1 MTTHHPGRTHDPAS
15 IHRPRIQALTSV
27 WMLAVFAVWTGA
39 FIALSAPVARLFG
52 VETPGGEVPYIENWF
67 GWGAVT
73 LLWAAPLIA
82 GVAFAWHS
90 LGLMPG
96 QWLARVGLS
105 VNGVLLVVVVGAPL
119 LDRLLNLR

>member
-15 IHRPRIQALTSV
+15 VHRPRIQALTSV

-39 FIALSAPVARLFG
+39 FVALSGPIARVFG

-67 GWGAVT
+67 GWSALT

-82 GVAFAWHS
+82 GVAFAWNS
-90 LGLMPG
+90 LRRNPG

-119 LDRLLNLR
+119 LDRLLHLR